1 MVNNSVEAMIQ
12 NIVSVVLRVHF
23 YYITN
28 EDLKQDLKQERVFKS
43 LWTISLW

>member
-43 LWTISLW
+43 L